1 MVSDYFRYE
10 AEISR
15 THLVPLLLRHGAL
28 STTARVLDV
37 GCGYGG
43 TLLALKESFPG
54 LRAEGLDVDA
64 AMVAEGQQRL
74 GEAATLVHAD
84 FFQWSGGPFDLV
96 LLRDVL
102 EHIRTPEEALVR
114 AATLLAPGGF
124 LFVSFAPFFGPFGGH
139 QHNTSGPC
147 SYLPWVQILPEAW
160 LRRILRVSSNAYK
173 QKDEL
178 EEDLESVLRTRLT
191 IRGFRR
197 ATNVVGLGLCHQAAY
212 LSRPDY
218 RIKFGLPAIRLPLV
232 PGLAEIL
239 ATGVEALM
247 RKSTNI
253 SGRGLSAA
261 ADVGSA

>member
-1 MVSDYFRYE
+1 MLSDYFRYE

-15 THLVPLLLRHGAL
+15 IHLVPLLLRHGAV
-28 STTARVLDV
+28 SRTARVLDV

-43 TLLALKESFPG
+43 TLLALKESLPD

-64 AMVAEGQQRL
+64 AMVAQGQERL
-74 GEAATLVHAD
+74 GEAATLIHAD
-84 FFQWSGGPFDLV
+84 FFSWSGGPFDLV

-102 EHIRTPEEALVR
+102 EHIRRPEEALVR
-114 AATLLAPGGF
+114 AATLLTPGGF

-147 SYLPWVQILPEAW
+147 SYLPWIQILPEAW

-197 ATNVVGLGLCHQAAY
+197 AANVVGLGLCHQAAY